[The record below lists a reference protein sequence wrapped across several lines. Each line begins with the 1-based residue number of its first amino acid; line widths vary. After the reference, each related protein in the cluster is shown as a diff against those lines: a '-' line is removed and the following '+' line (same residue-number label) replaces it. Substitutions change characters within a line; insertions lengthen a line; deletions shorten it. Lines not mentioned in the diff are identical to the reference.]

1 MLCSAIILLTIV
13 VLTLLALGRD
23 EIKKINRDKVHFT
36 ERLKEAEGAQ
46 LRLEGEL
53 QSLRS
58 SAATSAE
65 RHDSSLAQMEKRLQK
80 AHDAVQA
87 KQDEVQQETAST
99 CNCNHLLLA

>member
-1 MLCSAIILLTIV
+1 M
-13 VLTLLALGRD
+13 LTLIVLDRD
-23 EIKKINRDKVHFT
+23 EIKKINRDKTHLT
-36 ERLKEAEGAQ
+36 ERLKDAEGAQ

-65 RHDSSLAQMEKRLQK
+65 RHDSSLTQMQKRLQK

-87 KQDEVQQETAST
+87 KQDEVKLKTAST
-99 CNCNHLLLA
+99 NSLGSHL